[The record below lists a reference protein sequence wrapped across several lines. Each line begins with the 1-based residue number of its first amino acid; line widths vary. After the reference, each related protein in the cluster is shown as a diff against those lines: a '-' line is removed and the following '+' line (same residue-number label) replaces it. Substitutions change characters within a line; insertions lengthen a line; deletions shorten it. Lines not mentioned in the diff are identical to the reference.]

1 MPLVKRDFYWFQT
14 NSWFELNE
22 SLWSIFRHWTR
33 HWSDNIKMFSVN
45 YMWPGPCIWINVCC
59 VLSASLTI
67 DWNGRRVPFTFHPLH
82 LPLFS
87 TLFSFI
93 ILTSEM
99 LVVFHHFYW
108 CSIKVHLPPN
118 CLFIQISGIWKKRKN
133 GKRRISF
140 LLLRGLAYVQCFDS
154 ISTTFLESLQLPT
167 ERVVMCRMKTVKK
180 REKKT
185 RRIWFEIIICYQ
197 NLWPAETVER
207 ACKRRIF
214 IPYQKPFISLSNTFN
229 SLLLLFPTE
238 NKCAR
243 TLFSVLSV
251 VGCRYSRYNSYN
263 CHDNNS
269 HTKTKCA
276 HLNNKNETSRI
287 CSFLPFRMGM
297 SIAQANVNYLET
309 LLLTTIPKEWEQ
321 INRQK
326 EEKTDW
332 TDVLCVYVSDN
343 GKRIWCNRV

>member
-1 MPLVKRDFYWFQT
+1 MNRFGLF
-14 NSWFELNE
+14 
-22 SLWSIFRHWTR
+22 WTR

-67 DWNGRRVPFTFHPLH
+67 DWNGRRVPFTFHPFH

-118 CLFIQISGIWKKRKN
+118 CLFIQISGIWIPKKKEKRKETN
-133 GKRRISF
+133 FF

-180 REKKT
+180 RRKKT
-185 RRIWFEIIICYQ
+185 RRIWNN
-197 NLWPAETVER
+197 NLLSKFMTCWNCWKSVQTKNFYTVP
-207 ACKRRIF
+207 KTVHF
-214 IPYQKPFISLSNTFN
+214 IVKYF
-229 SLLLLFPTE
+229 
-238 NKCAR
+238 
-243 TLFSVLSV
+243 
-251 VGCRYSRYNSYN
+251 
-263 CHDNNS
+263 
-269 HTKTKCA
+269 
-276 HLNNKNETSRI
+276 
-287 CSFLPFRMGM
+287 
-297 SIAQANVNYLET
+297 
-309 LLLTTIPKEWEQ
+309 
-321 INRQK
+321 
-326 EEKTDW
+326 
-332 TDVLCVYVSDN
+332 
-343 GKRIWCNRV
+343 